1 MDIIKVLLQWSV
13 LQAFIAREQGEY
25 RHRNM
30 PTLSTQKMEADMPGR
45 KHPALGKIVYVIPE
59 QRFAKIVEVDAEGM
73 QFNVEMK
80 KERARDTEQE
90 RRMHELAT
98 RHEDGSVKAIG
109 RQETVQWQGTDLL
122 AT

>member
-73 QFNVEMK
+73 HFNVEMK

-98 RHEDGSVKAIG
+98 RREDGSVKAIG